1 MKAASADL
9 ITLLATA
16 KQVVIVET
24 YTWDLIDGTQLVL
37 TLGDATN
44 SFEVSAAEVQADI
57 IE

>member
-16 KQVVIVET
+16 KQFVIVET
-24 YTWDLIDGTQLVL
+24 ITITLADGSVITWTR
-37 TLGDATN
+37 GDAAN
-44 SFEVSAAEVQADI
+44 GYSVSAAETQADI